1 MLNFWASSNKKSK
14 IITVENTLLV
24 VFSYNRTDEFITLL
38 ESLDKICS
46 VFNVLLIDICRNN
59 RHTHSIINSFSYVFK
74 EIIRQPSEKK
84 SKTRGHLAEN
94 VQLSYDK
101 ATTIGYE

>member
-1 MLNFWASSNKKSK
+1 MLNFWASSNRKSK

-46 VFNVLLIDICRNN
+46 GFDVLLIDVGSTNSR
-59 RHTHSIINSFSYVFK
+59 THSTINRFSHLFK

-94 VQLSYDK
+94 IQLSYDK